1 MHLYIALPSFPENQK
16 TVIGRGVNIE
26 IINTGTELML
36 GEVLNTHEYFLCRRL
51 AEKGYI
57 VSRQSAI
64 ADTPEAIESALRDA
78 ISRADVVICTGGLG
92 PTSDDM
98 TRQVVA
104 NLAGQS
110 LIENASVLEHIE
122 NWFASRN
129 RPCPPGTRNQ
139 ALVPERAIVL
149 PNSHGT
155 APGLIIEV
163 SRPHGAAMTSVWLVM
178 LPGPPRELRPMFDD
192 QVLPWLMRSFKQPAP
207 FVCRTI
213 RTIGI
218 PESIMQSLLIGPLS
232 DLVRAGLE
240 VGYCSRPGEVDVRL
254 SARGENAALTVA
266 EAEKIVVGLAGEHVY
281 GSGDERLEDVVVRE
295 LARLGKTVVTAESCT
310 GGRIANRLTDVPGA
324 SAVFLGGAVTYSNE
338 LKKMVLG
345 VQAETLQVH
354 GAVSEQTAR
363 EMAEGARKRFGADY
377 ALATTGIAGPSG
389 GTPAKPVGTVFIAL
403 ASDRS
408 TIVVRQ
414 LNQFDRDTF
423 KQVTSQQALDM
434 LRRQLRGV

>member
-1 MHLYIALPSFPENQK
+1 M
-16 TVIGRGVNIE
+16 NIE

-36 GEVLNTHEYFLCRRL
+36 GQVLNTHEYFLCRRL

-57 VSRQSAI
+57 VSRQSAV

-92 PTSDDM
+92 PTSDDL
-98 TRQVVA
+98 TCQVVA
-104 NLAGQS
+104 SLAGQS
-110 LIENASVLEHIE
+110 LIENASVVEHIK

-129 RPCPPGTRNQ
+129 RPCPPGARNQ

-163 SRPHGAAMTSVWLVM
+163 PRVQGADVNSAWLVM

-192 QVLPWLMRSFKQPAP
+192 QVLPWLMRSFAQPAP
-207 FVCRTI
+207 FVSRTI
-213 RTIGI
+213 RTTGI
-218 PESIMQSLLIGPLS
+218 PESAMQSLLIGPLS

-240 VGYCSRPGEVDVRL
+240 LGYCSRPGEVDVRL
-254 SARGENAALTVA
+254 SARGENAALTVT
-266 EAEKIVVGLAGEHVY
+266 EAEKIVIGLAGEHVY
-281 GSGDERLEDVVVRE
+281 GNGDERLEDVVVRE
-295 LARLGKTVVTAESCT
+295 LARLGKTVVSAESCT
-310 GGRIANRLTDVPGA
+310 GGRIANLLTDVPGA
-324 SAVFLGGAVTYSNE
+324 STVFLGGAVTYSNE
-338 LKKMVLG
+338 LKKLVLG
-345 VQAETLQVH
+345 VRAETLEAH

-363 EMAEGARKRFGADY
+363 EMAEGARGRFGADY

-403 ASDRS
+403 ASERS
-408 TIVVRQ
+408 TIVVHR

-434 LRRQLRGV
+434 LRRRLRAV

>member
-1 MHLYIALPSFPENQK
+1 M
-16 TVIGRGVNIE
+16 NIE

-139 ALVPERAIVL
+139 ALVPEHAIVL

-163 SRPHGAAMTSVWLVM
+163 SRPHGAAMASVWLVM

>member
-1 MHLYIALPSFPENQK
+1 MHLYIALPGFPENQK

-139 ALVPERAIVL
+139 ALVPEHAIVL

-163 SRPHGAAMTSVWLVM
+163 SRPHGAAMASVWLVM

>member
-1 MHLYIALPSFPENQK
+1 MYY
-16 TVIGRGVNIE
+16 RMNIE

-36 GEVLNTHEYFLCRRL
+36 GQVLNTHEYFLCRRL

-57 VSRQSAI
+57 VSRQSAV

-78 ISRADVVICTGGLG
+78 MNRADVVICTGGLG
-92 PTSDDM
+92 PTSDDL
-98 TRQVVA
+98 TREVVA

-110 LIENASVLEHIE
+110 LIENASVVEHIE

-129 RPCPPGTRNQ
+129 RSCPPGARTQ

-163 SRPHGAAMTSVWLVM
+163 PRARGTALNSAWLVM
-178 LPGPPRELRPMFDD
+178 LPGPPRELRPMFDN
-192 QVLPWLMRSFKQPAP
+192 QVLPWLMQRFKQPAP

-213 RTIGI
+213 RTTGI
-218 PESIMQSLLIGPLS
+218 PESAMQALLIGPLS
-232 DLVRAGLE
+232 NLVRTGLE

-254 SARGENAALTVA
+254 SARGENAALIVA
-266 EAEKIVVGLAGEHVY
+266 EAEKIVVGLAGENVY
-281 GSGDERLEDVVVRE
+281 GTGDERLEDVVVRE
-295 LARLGKTVVTAESCT
+295 LARHGKTVVTAESCT

-338 LKKMVLG
+338 LKRIVLG
-345 VQAETLQVH
+345 VRAETLEGH

-363 EMAEGARKRFGADY
+363 EMAEGARTRFGADY

-403 ASDRS
+403 ASEQR

-414 LNQFDRDTF
+414 LNQYDRDTF

>member
-1 MHLYIALPSFPENQK
+1 
-16 TVIGRGVNIE
+16 
-26 IINTGTELML
+26 ML
-36 GEVLNTHEYFLCRRL
+36 GQVLNTHEYFLCRRL
-51 AEKGYI
+51 AEKGYV
-57 VSRQSAI
+57 VSRQSAV

-92 PTSDDM
+92 PTSDDL

-104 NLAGQS
+104 SLAGQS
-110 LIENASVLEHIE
+110 LIENASVVEHIK

-155 APGLIIEV
+155 APGLILEV
-163 SRPHGAAMTSVWLVM
+163 PRTQSAAMTSVWLVM

-192 QVLPWLMRSFKQPAP
+192 QVLPWLMRSFTQPAP
-207 FVCRTI
+207 FVSRTI
-213 RTIGI
+213 RTTGI
-218 PESIMQSLLIGPLS
+218 PESAMQSLLIGPLS

-240 VGYCSRPGEVDVRL
+240 LGYCSRPGEVDVRL

-266 EAEKIVVGLAGEHVY
+266 EAEKIVIGLAGEHVY
-281 GSGDERLEDVVVRE
+281 GNGDERLEDVVVRE

-324 SAVFLGGAVTYSNE
+324 STVFLGGAVTYSNE
-338 LKKMVLG
+338 LKKLVLG
-345 VQAETLQVH
+345 VRAETLEAH

-363 EMAEGARKRFGADY
+363 EMAEGARGRFGADY
-377 ALATTGIAGPSG
+377 ALATTGIAGPS
-389 GTPAKPVGTVFIAL
+389 
-403 ASDRS
+403 
-408 TIVVRQ
+408 
-414 LNQFDRDTF
+414 
-423 KQVTSQQALDM
+423 
-434 LRRQLRGV
+434 